1 MTSVGVG
8 EFKKSAGKVLQRVRV
23 AQESIEITSHGV
35 AIARLVPVVPT
46 KAEPKKLAKIW
57 SDLDRLSEEIGS
69 RWPRGIS
76 AVGAVREQRR

>member
-46 KAEPKKLAKIW
+46 KAEPKKLAKI
-57 SDLDRLSEEIGS
+57 GS
-69 RWPRGIS
+69 RWPRGIL